1 MSHLGIP
8 ATTQSNSRYGGSSFY
23 TANSTANSSFQ
34 KSQLNYSNNTS
45 FNNNSGNTTSLLYA
59 SKSKK
64 IPSRNQW
71 NHTFSIPVQC
81 GKSNYDQSPD
91 LQLWSDPHVTK
102 LHTGNSRRVVCGGLS
117 WDLYIHPN
125 QGENNNEFALSC
137 FPVKSGTE
145 DKLPDNYKLKYKVL
159 TSLNPR
165 GSLQLGQMNDDQ
177 KSVSQ
182 FDATFDHELSHVAYD
197 ANPSEI
203 TSKHRQDIDWR
214 GTMKRLPFTINDL
227 IRHHCDEDNEYF
239 NLYIQIRTEF
249 VKKPAK
255 RSQYVGV
262 LGAILLQSELQL
274 DDKDRQMQEKDRQ
287 INALKQQESEHTA
300 DLQKQ
305 LQVANKMNFEL
316 TNTMS
321 LNAQNRDKELL
332 EIRELRQA
340 IQNITKGNKQMI
352 NKKEG
357 TISGLQDDLLSKH
370 DEITRLEKQVASL
383 KVSQQN
389 NEQMHRL
396 IQDMQQQN
404 MQQTMQQQHQQQ
416 QEQILQQQ
424 RVMQQRQFQQQLI
437 AQQRVQQT
445 GALTNVTQ
453 PFSQTSH
460 SSHPSAAPQQL
471 SPNYNAFA
479 TAQPFHGNAPP
490 NTSTTAVA
498 DTPQSMSHSQHQSP
512 SYHARVVSQPS
523 FNTKSTSGG
532 GMTSSPPQPH
542 TANVVENFSFG
553 TVSPNRNEFAMPDL
567 ERTEEKKQQQPQEPT
582 QPGPMPPPHTH
593 QIQAPRATMSGVTS
607 TGQSTRE
614 STILD
619 PDTSGLSITES
630 TDDAVISEKVN
641 PELHEEIFQHRP
653 VKAWRWDVEQNK
665 WRGRGKGQLTLYL
678 NQMNQ
683 RVKIVF
689 RDEKHNKTRLLQWID
704 GDAPCEFSPK
714 ESDDAKQDE
723 VEWNGADYT
732 MSLEDPMVGKWKL
745 CFMEDESMA
754 QEFLNVFNQLIAASN
769 ATDNTVIKDT
779 EQKPIP
785 FSFTNDDDK
794 AISSFVNQDDESF
807 TFNSMNAQT
816 VASWTDGFK
825 QNDDV
830 NATETSGS
838 FANIQWDFSSKQQET
853 QAQEDNETTDNKPKK
868 SEEDNMLKA
877 TFKPIVQL
885 EEQKVDTGHENETL
899 IAEIPFLKLYRFG
912 KDVAQVPCW
921 KIRASKS
928 KIYFYKSNTNGK
940 IRMIA
945 REQETSKLR
954 MNQFVP
960 KSEDSAFDLKSSNVY
975 NWQAYDSSIAAEE
988 DDEAAGRT
996 MWCIKLGS
1004 DGDYSKTFENEF
1016 RMAMQNNDS
1025 LSGAVSGKT
1034 IEVPQSPQT
1043 EIPIKWRDLSGGF
1056 SSVKSTEGFG
1066 NATWG
1071 KDGGGGGFGDFGDSG
1086 GFSMDALTKGNIAE
1100 SSPKKA
1106 EDDVTDFTI
1115 VNASEV
1121 NEPDPEDNGNYT
1133 LKPIVSLEEVEVET
1147 GHDNE

>member
-653 VKAWRWDVEQNK
+653 VKAWRWDVEQKK
-665 WRGRGKGQLTLYL
+665 WRGRGKGQLTVYKH
-678 NQMNQ
+678 QMNH
-683 RVKIVF
+683 RAKIVF
-689 RDEKHNKTRLLQWID
+689 TDEKYHKTRLLQWID
-704 GDAPCEFSPK
+704 GDTPCEFSSQ
-714 ESDDAKQDE
+714 EGENVKQDA

-732 MSLEDPMVGKWKL
+732 MSLEDPFVSKWKL
-745 CFMEDESMA
+745 SFMDDEA
-754 QEFLNVFNQLIAASN
+754 KAEEFRNVFNGLID
-769 ATDNTVIKDT
+769 TDSKEPKDT
-779 EQKPIP
+779 EEKPVTFN
-785 FSFTNDDDK
+785 FSFK
-794 AISSFVNQDDESF
+794 
-807 TFNSMNAQT
+807 
-816 VASWTDGFK
+816 
-825 QNDDV
+825 
-830 NATETSGS
+830 
-838 FANIQWDFSSKQQET
+838 
-853 QAQEDNETTDNKPKK
+853 
-868 SEEDNMLKA
+868 
-877 TFKPIVQL
+877 
-885 EEQKVDTGHENETL
+885 
-899 IAEIPFLKLYRFG
+899 
-912 KDVAQVPCW
+912 
-921 KIRASKS
+921 
-928 KIYFYKSNTNGK
+928 
-940 IRMIA
+940 
-945 REQETSKLR
+945 
-954 MNQFVP
+954 
-960 KSEDSAFDLKSSNVY
+960 
-975 NWQAYDSSIAAEE
+975 AEE
-988 DDEAAGRT
+988 DA
-996 MWCIKLGS
+996 S
-1004 DGDYSKTFENEF
+1004 
-1016 RMAMQNNDS
+1016 
-1025 LSGAVSGKT
+1025 SG
-1034 IEVPQSPQT
+1034 PQ
-1043 EIPIKWRDLSGGF
+1043 WRDLLGG
-1056 SSVKSTEGFG
+1056 SACVKPSEGVE
-1066 NATWG
+1066 NAAWG
-1071 KDGGGGGFGDFGDSG
+1071 QDGGGFGSFGDNG
-1086 GFSMDALTKGNIAE
+1086 GFSMDNK
-1100 SSPKKA
+1100 
-1106 EDDVTDFTI
+1106 V
-1115 VNASEV
+1115 VNAEQ
-1121 NEPDPEDNGNYT
+1121 NDDDNGNYT
-1133 LKPIVSLEEVEVET
+1133 LKPIVSLKEVEVET
-1147 GHDNE
+1147 GHDNEVILDSFEIAKLYRWGKDVTQQPCWKTRASKTSITFYQDKSNGKIRMVCRENITNKLRLNQYVATPTMVAVSKKTEKQISWTGVDSTIAEEDKDDTKGLCMFIAKFVAEDTATAFHAMVASSAQNNENTNAITDN